1 MSRLPWEK
9 TPDHVRA
16 DVESL
21 LGARVTEA
29 VTQPGGYSPGVAARL
44 RLDDGRRAFVKSVGA
59 ELNPDSP
66 GIHRA
71 EARIAAALPPS
82 APVPRLLGSFDRDG
96 WVTLV
101 LDDVDGAPPRDP
113 WDAAELDRVLA
124 ALADLAAA
132 MTPAPIEAPTV
143 AERFGAAFH
152 GWRRLAADA
161 PDGPD
166 DANGLDPWAREHLA
180 DLAGL
185 EASWETAAAGGTLAH
200 ADVRADN
207 ILLTPGRVV
216 IVDWPWACLSAPWFD
231 LLAMLPSVRLQG
243 GPPPADVFAA
253 HPLAAAADDA
263 AVTAVLAAITGFF
276 VHGGRQPPPPGL
288 PTLRDFQRAQGEIA
302 LAWLRDRLE

>member
-16 DVESL
+16 DVEAL
-21 LGARVTEA
+21 LGARVVDA

-44 RLDDGRRAFVKSVGA
+44 RLDDGRRAFVKSVGP

-71 EARIAAALPPS
+71 EARVAAALPPS

-101 LDDVDGAPPRDP
+101 LEDVDGAPPREP

-143 AERFGAAFH
+143 AERFGPAFR
-152 GWRRLAADA
+152 GWRRLAAGAA
-161 PDGPD
+161 PE
-166 DANGLDPWAREHLA
+166 GLDPWAREHLA
-180 DLAGL
+180 GLAEL
-185 EASWETAAAGGTLAH
+185 EASWETAAAGDTLAH

-207 ILLTPGRVV
+207 VLLTPDRVV
-216 IVDWPWACLSAPWFD
+216 IVDWPWACRSAPWFD

-243 GPPPADVFAA
+243 GPPPARVFAA
-253 HPLAAAADDA
+253 HPLAASADDA
-263 AVTAVLAAITGFF
+263 PVTAVLAAIAGFF
-276 VHGGRQPPPPGL
+276 VHGGRLPPPPGL